1 VLLLPAVFLL
11 TYLLDRGVFLSFS
24 KVFGKRWNCVC
35 SIALAEDRVFSGLR
49 LEEFNYIR
57 QQLTMMSVQMEE
69 KLNLKLLELLEGRQL
84 SISGLS
90 RELKAEGIDEHRL
103 ILTGYLRALRD
114 LEILEEIE
122 VPPSKIYALPEK
134 DKELLPEKGK
144 ESVPEKGKELRSPE
158 PSDPEDIYSIFM
170 TQLNKID
177 LDLKIP
183 VGVYVIS
190 RLFER
195 PCFRRELKLVGITQK
210 HLDQYL
216 AKPGMVCEA
225 LDAHLKKARAD
236 ITRIEIPPDD
246 PAYEIRGNRE
256 EKNREEITR
265 LTNEVL
271 RLANEVLAGL
281 IKNRIDLEG
290 LVAKSKQ
297 TTLLP

>member
-1 VLLLPAVFLL
+1 
-11 TYLLDRGVFLSFS
+11 
-24 KVFGKRWNCVC
+24 
-35 SIALAEDRVFSGLR
+35 
-49 LEEFNYIR
+49 
-57 QQLTMMSVQMEE
+57 MEE

-114 LEILEEIE
+114 LEILEEFE
-122 VPPSKIYALPEK
+122 VPPSKIYALPER
-134 DKELLPEKGK
+134 DKELSPEKGI
-144 ESVPEKGKELRSPE
+144 EHVSETGKEVRFTEPPE
-158 PSDPEDIYSIFM
+158 QEDIYSIFR
-170 TQLNKID
+170 TQLIKID
-177 LDLKIP
+177 LDFKIP

-195 PCFRRELKLVGITQK
+195 PCFRRELKLIGITQK

-225 LDAHLKKARAD
+225 PDSHLKKARAD
-236 ITRIEIPPDD
+236 ITKIEIPPDD
-246 PAYEIRGNRE
+246 PAYEIRENKE
-256 EKNREEITR
+256 EVT
-265 LTNEVL
+265 

-281 IKNRIDLEG
+281 IKHRVDLEG

>member
-1 VLLLPAVFLL
+1 
-11 TYLLDRGVFLSFS
+11 
-24 KVFGKRWNCVC
+24 
-35 SIALAEDRVFSGLR
+35 
-49 LEEFNYIR
+49 
-57 QQLTMMSVQMEE
+57 MEE

-90 RELKAEGIDEHRL
+90 RELKAGGIEEHRL

-114 LEILEEIE
+114 LKILDEIE

-134 DKELLPEKGK
+134 IKEPL
-144 ESVPEKGKELRSPE
+144 SEKGKELRSPE
-158 PSDPEDIYSIFM
+158 LSYSEDIYSIFR
-170 TQLNKID
+170 TQLLKID
-177 LDLKIP
+177 LDMRIP

-195 PCFRRELKLVGITQK
+195 PCFRRELKLIGITQK

-216 AKPGMVCEA
+216 EKPGIVCEA
-225 LDAHLKKARAD
+225 PDAYLKKARAD
-236 ITRIEIPPDD
+236 ITKVEIPPDD
-246 PAYEIRGNRE
+246 PAYEIRENRE
-256 EKNREEITR
+256 E
-265 LTNEVL
+265 VA

-281 IKNRIDLEG
+281 IKHRVDLEG

>member
-1 VLLLPAVFLL
+1 
-11 TYLLDRGVFLSFS
+11 
-24 KVFGKRWNCVC
+24 
-35 SIALAEDRVFSGLR
+35 
-49 LEEFNYIR
+49 
-57 QQLTMMSVQMEE
+57 MEE

-114 LEILEEIE
+114 LEILEEFE
-122 VPPSKIYALPEK
+122 VPPSKIYALPER
-134 DKELLPEKGK
+134 DKGPLPEKEM
-144 ESVPEKGKELRSPE
+144 ESVSEKGNEARFTEPPE
-158 PSDPEDIYSIFM
+158 QEDIYSIFR
-170 TQLNKID
+170 TQLIKID
-177 LDLKIP
+177 LDFKIP

-195 PCFRRELKLVGITQK
+195 PCFRRELKLIGITQK

-225 LDAHLKKARAD
+225 PDSHLKKARAD
-236 ITRIEIPPDD
+236 ITKIEIPPDD
-246 PAYEIRGNRE
+246 PAYEIRENKE
-256 EKNREEITR
+256 EVT
-265 LTNEVL
+265 

-281 IKNRIDLEG
+281 IKHRVDLEG

>member
-1 VLLLPAVFLL
+1 
-11 TYLLDRGVFLSFS
+11 
-24 KVFGKRWNCVC
+24 
-35 SIALAEDRVFSGLR
+35 
-49 LEEFNYIR
+49 
-57 QQLTMMSVQMEE
+57 MEE

-114 LEILEEIE
+114 LEILEEFE
-122 VPPSKIYALPEK
+122 VPPSKIYALPER
-134 DKELLPEKGK
+134 DKELSPEKGI
-144 ESVPEKGKELRSPE
+144 EHVSETGKEIRFTEPPE
-158 PSDPEDIYSIFM
+158 QEDIYSIFR
-170 TQLNKID
+170 TQLIKID
-177 LDLKIP
+177 LDFKIP

-195 PCFRRELKLVGITQK
+195 PCFRRELKLIGITQK
-210 HLDQYL
+210 HLDHYL

-225 LDAHLKKARAD
+225 PDSHLKKARAD
-236 ITRIEIPPDD
+236 ITKIEIPPDD
-246 PAYEIRGNRE
+246 PAYEIRENKE
-256 EKNREEITR
+256 EVT
-265 LTNEVL
+265 

-281 IKNRIDLEG
+281 IKHRVDLEG